1 MHLGILTLLRSTA
14 GLRSLA
20 LRGKG
25 VRMKRID
32 LLLAM
37 AAIAALMLA
46 ATAFP
51 AAAAAPA
58 AGCPTGF
65 VEKEQPVP
73 DSYGGS
79 PSTAVNTTEQDCFK
93 ELEHAPQQLKDH
105 FGVETVYVIM
115 DDVVRYH

>member
-1 MHLGILTLLRSTA
+1 
-14 GLRSLA
+14 
-20 LRGKG
+20 
-25 VRMKRID
+25 MKRIV

-65 VEKEQPVP
+65 DEKKQQLPPSSV
-73 DSYGGS
+73 GV
-79 PSTAVNTTEQDCFK
+79 PSTEINTTEEDCFK
-93 ELEHAPQQLKDH
+93 KLENAPQSLKDR
-105 FGVETVYVIM
+105 FGTDEVGI
-115 DDVVRYH
+115 DDVVRGNASS

>member
-51 AAAAAPA
+51 AAAAAPD
-58 AGCPTGF
+58 AGCPPGF
-65 VEKEQPVP
+65 VEEAKELPPSSV
-73 DSYGGS
+73 GA
-79 PSTAVNTTEQDCFK
+79 PSTEINTSEEDCFK
-93 ELEHAPQQLKDH
+93 KLVNFPQPLKDR
-105 FGVETVYVIM
+105 FGTDEVGI
-115 DDVVRYH
+115 DDVVRYR